1 MINLKVKTQEQTC
14 AELAER
20 VRARRKEQG
29 LTQAQL
35 AAKSGVS
42 LGSLKRF
49 EQQHEISLASLVRL
63 AAALGCQDDFDALFS
78 RRSYRSIDEVIA
90 HARAEFR

>member
-1 MINLKVKTQEQTC
+1 MLKLEKKNQDQIC
-14 AELAER
+14 GELAER
-20 VRARRKEQG
+20 VRMRRKELG
-29 LTQAQL
+29 LTQAEL

-49 EQQHEISLASLVRL
+49 ERLHEISLASFVKL
-63 AAALGCQDDFDALFS
+63 AIALGRDDELDGLFA

-90 HARAEFR
+90 DARSR